1 MNDIFEYSEDGRTLL
16 SIKDNL
22 VKEVVI
28 PNSVTYIGNYAFN
41 GCCSLKCI
49 SIPNSVTSIG
59 EYAFE
64 YCPLKV
70 IKIRCQ
76 KIEEMTV
83 GHFTFTEN
91 TIFNDC
97 VLHVPIGTR
106 WAYKHHSIWG
116 KFKNIETE
124 RFD

>member
-59 EYAFE
+59 EYAFNE
-64 YCPLKV
+64 CYKLKSINIPLKDLY
-70 IKIRCQ
+70 Q
-76 KIEEMTV
+76 
-83 GHFTFTEN
+83 
-91 TIFNDC
+91 
-97 VLHVPIGTR
+97 
-106 WAYKHHSIWG
+106 
-116 KFKNIETE
+116 
-124 RFD
+124 

>member
-1 MNDIFEYSEDGRTLL
+1 M
-16 SIKDNL
+16 
-22 VKEVVI
+22 
-28 PNSVTYIGNYAFN
+28 
-41 GCCSLKCI
+41 
-49 SIPNSVTSIG
+49 
-59 EYAFE
+59 
-64 YCPLKV
+64 KV

>member
-59 EYAFE
+59 EYAFNE
-64 YCPLKV
+64 CPLKV